1 MKEFATSLVISAVAV
16 LAPVHSILIVT
27 GILIVLDFITGIWAA
42 YKREEKI
49 KSARMRDSVTKMVIF
64 QVAVISGF
72 LMEKYLLDNSIPVSK
87 IVAGVIAATEGLSLF
102 ENLNTISG
110 KNVFGAIIEKL
121 GSKNK

>member
-1 MKEFATSLVISAVAV
+1 MKEFLTSLTISAIAV

-72 LMEKYLLDNSIPVSK
+72 LMEKYMLDNSIPVSK

-110 KNVFGAIIEKL
+110 KNVFGALIEKL
-121 GSKNK
+121 GSRNK

>member
-1 MKEFATSLVISAVAV
+1 MKEFVTSLIISAIAV

-110 KNVFGAIIEKL
+110 KNVFGALIEKL

>member
-16 LAPVHSILIVT
+16 LAPIHSIILVT

-72 LMEKYLLDNSIPVSK
+72 LMEKYLLDNSVPVSK

-110 KNVFGAIIEKL
+110 KNVFGALIEKL
-121 GSKNK
+121 GSRNK

>member
-16 LAPVHSILIVT
+16 LAPIHSIIIVT

-110 KNVFGAIIEKL
+110 KNVFSVLIEKL
-121 GSKNK
+121 GSRNK